1 MYADHI
7 PKATSL
13 LADVIAV
20 LRPPGDEEESV
31 GTTFCF
37 LGGRMHVSGKAAA
50 KDLDYSQGL
59 NFILPSFLP
68 SCPGNGSCP
77 PSQPAPE
84 VYKSA
89 FLGQMALERRQGT
102 PATAGTC
109 NWELGSLSLYCCRAQ
124 TVVQC
129 QFCTWSPGHLGEP
142 ALVLQNFTLWT
153 HLPLT
158 ESKVSCAEDAFQ
170 ARCSTFWQPPTR

>member
-37 LGGRMHVSGKAAA
+37 LGGRVHVSGKAAA
-50 KDLDYSQGL
+50 EDLDYSQGL

-68 SCPGNGSCP
+68 SCPEMEAVRQASLLQRYT
-77 PSQPAPE
+77 SQH
-84 VYKSA
+84 
-89 FLGQMALERRQGT
+89 F
-102 PATAGTC
+102 
-109 NWELGSLSLYCCRAQ
+109 
-124 TVVQC
+124 
-129 QFCTWSPGHLGEP
+129 
-142 ALVLQNFTLWT
+142 
-153 HLPLT
+153 
-158 ESKVSCAEDAFQ
+158 
-170 ARCSTFWQPPTR
+170 

>member
-20 LRPPGDEEESV
+20 LRPPGDEEEPV

-59 NFILPSFLP
+59 NFILPSFSTLP
-68 SCPGNGSCP
+68 
-77 PSQPAPE
+77 
-84 VYKSA
+84 
-89 FLGQMALERRQGT
+89 ALEMEAVRQ
-102 PATAGTC
+102 A
-109 NWELGSLSLYCCRAQ
+109 SL
-124 TVVQC
+124 
-129 QFCTWSPGHLGEP
+129 
-142 ALVLQNFTLWT
+142 LQRYTSQHF
-153 HLPLT
+153 
-158 ESKVSCAEDAFQ
+158 
-170 ARCSTFWQPPTR
+170 

>member
-13 LADVIAV
+13 LADIIAV

-68 SCPGNGSCP
+68 FLPWKWKLSAKPACSRGIQVSIFRANG
-77 PSQPAPE
+77 
-84 VYKSA
+84 
-89 FLGQMALERRQGT
+89 LGEKAGHSGYCRDMQLGTWLIEPVLLQGT
-102 PATAGTC
+102 DSGAVPVLHMESWPPGGACFGTT
-109 NWELGSLSLYCCRAQ
+109 ELHFVDTPSSY
-124 TVVQC
+124 
-129 QFCTWSPGHLGEP
+129 
-142 ALVLQNFTLWT
+142 
-153 HLPLT
+153 
-158 ESKVSCAEDAFQ
+158 
-170 ARCSTFWQPPTR
+170 

>member
-13 LADVIAV
+13 LADVTAV
-20 LRPPGDEEESV
+20 PRPPGDKEESA

-37 LGGRMHVSGKAAA
+37 LGGRMHVFGKAAA

-68 SCPGNGSCP
+68 FLPWKWKLSAKPAKPAKPACS
-77 PSQPAPE
+77 APE

-89 FLGQMALERRQGT
+89 EYF
-102 PATAGTC
+102 
-109 NWELGSLSLYCCRAQ
+109 
-124 TVVQC
+124 
-129 QFCTWSPGHLGEP
+129 
-142 ALVLQNFTLWT
+142 
-153 HLPLT
+153 
-158 ESKVSCAEDAFQ
+158 
-170 ARCSTFWQPPTR
+170 